1 MLHVQEQRGSPLP
14 QYSFT
19 YLSIR
24 HYKKTLY
31 LICYN
36 IVSALYFDFFGHKA
50 CENLASRPGIESIT
64 SALAGKVLTTG
75 KLIVKLKKKKKS
87 LSTTKLW
94 ISQQYRGIILFT
106 SVFSKQGL
114 VFESGSV
121 PGSQQ
126 TSSNSSFQ
134 AVRRRQLRLH
144 GLSCTRIAGVLDFPR
159 LTWFSPRETVCS
171 TPAFEK
177 QDIFFKA

>member
-14 QYSFT
+14 QYPFT

-75 KLIVKLKKKKKS
+75 KLIVKLKKKKK
-87 LSTTKLW
+87 
-94 ISQQYRGIILFT
+94 ISVYYQTMDFSAVQGHHFIYISILKT
-106 SVFSKQGL
+106 R
-114 VFESGSV
+114 SGV
-121 PGSQQ
+121 
-126 TSSNSSFQ
+126 
-134 AVRRRQLRLH
+134 
-144 GLSCTRIAGVLDFPR
+144 
-159 LTWFSPRETVCS
+159 
-171 TPAFEK
+171 
-177 QDIFFKA
+177 